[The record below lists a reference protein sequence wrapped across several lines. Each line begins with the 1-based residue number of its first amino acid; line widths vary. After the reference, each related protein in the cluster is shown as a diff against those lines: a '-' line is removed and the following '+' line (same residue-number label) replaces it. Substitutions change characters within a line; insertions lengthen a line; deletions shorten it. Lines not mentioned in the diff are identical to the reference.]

1 MSYVVFWRK
10 YRPDLK
16 GKRCRVL
23 ARGRGPGPRNVLLEI
38 EETGER
44 VVMPRY
50 AERRVG

>member
-1 MSYVVFWRK
+1 MDYIVFWKK

-16 GKRCRVL
+16 GKRCKVL
-23 ARGRGPGPRNVLLEI
+23 ARGRGNGPRNVLLEI

-50 AERRVG
+50 AERKIR